1 MSYLLIMSIPSILQ
15 QQRNYFNS
23 GATLSYAFRKAQLE
37 KLKAALLQHEQEI
50 YAALKADLG
59 KSDTEAYA
67 SELGLVLTELNLHIR
82 KLGQWMKPRRIA
94 TNLVNLPSS
103 SKMYYDPLGVV
114 LIIAPWNYPF
124 QLMLNPLI
132 GAMSAGNCA
141 VLKPSELTPHTE
153 ALIEKI
159 ITALFDEQY
168 IAVIKGNGAE
178 VVPVL
183 MTNFRF
189 DHVFFTGSIPV
200 GKAVYEM
207 AAKQLTPV
215 TLELGGKS
223 PTIIHAD
230 ADLKIAAKRIA
241 VGKWINVGQ
250 TCIAPDYI
258 LIDEHIKAA
267 FVKELIAVI
276 EQFYADAANSE
287 DYGKIVNAK
296 RFDTLVSFLAH
307 GNIIYGGTHN
317 KQERFIAPTLL
328 DDVSLDSPLMT
339 EEIFGPLLPI
349 LTFKTKEEALAVV
362 QRNNHPL
369 SFYVF
374 TNSSAVSDWWMQH
387 VPFGGGCINNTVY
400 HFTNEHF
407 HFGGV
412 GNSGIGSYHGYKS
425 FETFSHAKPV
435 LKTPNWFDP
444 ALKYPPFKGKLKLF
458 KWLIK

>member
-1 MSYLLIMSIPSILQ
+1 MSFQELLEN
-15 QQRNYFNS
+15 QRNYFNS
-23 GATLSYAFRKAQLE
+23 GATRSYAFRKTQLE
-37 KLKAALLQHEQEI
+37 KLKAALLQHEYEI

-67 SELGLVLTELNLHIR
+67 SELGLVLTELNTHLR
-82 KLGQWMKPRRIA
+82 KLNSWMKPKSIS

-124 QLMLNPLI
+124 QLLLNPLV
-132 GAMSAGNCA
+132 GAISAGNCA

-153 ALIEKI
+153 AVIEKI
-159 ITALFDEQY
+159 MQSLYDEHY
-168 IAVIKGNGAE
+168 VAVLKGNGAE
-178 VVPVL
+178 VVPEL
-183 MTNFRF
+183 MQHFRF

-207 AAKQLTPV
+207 AAKQLVPV

-230 ADLKIAAKRIA
+230 ADLKTAAKRIA

-258 LIDEHIKAA
+258 LIEESVKPIFVQHLIDTIK
-267 FVKELIAVI
+267 
-276 EQFYADAANSE
+276 QFYGNAANSE
-287 DYGKIVNAK
+287 DYGKIVNEK
-296 RFDTLVSFLAH
+296 RFDTLVSYLQH
-307 GNIIYGGTHN
+307 GHIIYGGEHDKIN
-317 KQERFIAPTLL
+317 RFIGPTLL
-328 DDVSLDSPLMT
+328 DQVSLDSPLMK

-349 LTFKTKEEALAVV
+349 LTFQTKEEALAIV

-374 TNSSAVSDWWMQH
+374 TNSSAVSEWWMQH

-407 HFGGV
+407 HFGGI